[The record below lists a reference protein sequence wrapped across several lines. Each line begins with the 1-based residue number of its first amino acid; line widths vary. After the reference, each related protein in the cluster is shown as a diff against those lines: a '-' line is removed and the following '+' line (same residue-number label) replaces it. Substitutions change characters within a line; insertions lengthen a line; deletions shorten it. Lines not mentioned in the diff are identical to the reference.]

1 MTDYFDDPK
10 QYKRKYV
17 TPDFWE
23 CSGCSGKF
31 LLEALSDKQVN
42 KDGERFCSDCVD
54 EDFDRCDYCGIL
66 WGKEQMYEK
75 CPECATNL
83 GGNDV

>member
-31 LLEALSDKQVN
+31 AVTDYGDVQVN
-42 KDGERFCSDCVD
+42 KDGEQFCDDCA
-54 EDFDRCDYCGIL
+54 EQDFDRCDNCGLL
-66 WGKEQMYEK
+66 WGKENMYDK
-75 CPECATNL
+75 CPDCGEKLNKEK
-83 GGNDV
+83 